1 MTFTRT
7 LISRYSTKAVFKTW
21 KIVGEEL
28 VLKREQWR
36 RMDFGRC
43 NSSAEILDWIFH
55 YQTKSLT
62 QEEMCE
68 LLYAIQVILH
78 PCKNY
83 CSSGMNKQASGLS
96 LLKEYKKAGSS
107 LTDVRTRIN

>member
-1 MTFTRT
+1 MNSART
-7 LISRYSTKAVFKTW
+7 ISRHRTKAIFKTW
-21 KIVGEEL
+21 KLVGEEL

-36 RMDFGRC
+36 RVDFGRC
-43 NSSAEILDWIFH
+43 NSSADILDWIFH
-55 YQTKSLT
+55 YHTKNLT

-83 CSSGMNKQASGLS
+83 CSSGMDKRASGLA
-96 LLKEYKKAGSS
+96 LLKEYKQAGSD
-107 LTDVRTRIN
+107 LTNVCARPE